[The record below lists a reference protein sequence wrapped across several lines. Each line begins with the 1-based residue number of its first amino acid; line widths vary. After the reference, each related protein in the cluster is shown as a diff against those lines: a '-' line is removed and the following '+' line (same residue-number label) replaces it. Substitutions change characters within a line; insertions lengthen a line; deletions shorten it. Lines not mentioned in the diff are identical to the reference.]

1 VVEKSLRKPD
11 FDRLTTP
18 AMEVPVVPGLSN
30 FNLYAVTVLI
40 WGSTW
45 LAIKFQLGIVPPAV
59 SVVWRFVLAALMLLA
74 FARYKHLPLRF
85 AAREHLWLA
94 LAGLSIFG
102 INYVAVYRSE
112 GFLTSGLVA
121 LVFALTTF
129 LNIVFM
135 RMFFGTPITARAA
148 IGACIGIAGVAL
160 VFWPEVARF
169 SASGSEVAGLSYA
182 LGGTVIASLGNMVA
196 MRNHRAGMPVVQVN
210 AWGMLY
216 GAIAVALYAVI
227 DGDRFAFDW
236 SVPYVTSLLYL
247 VLFGSVLAFGAYIT
261 LLGRIGAGRA
271 GYVSIAIPVVALLLS
286 MLVEGLQWQ
295 LTMIIGIALCLAGNL
310 LVVSRRKA

>member
-1 VVEKSLRKPD
+1 
-11 FDRLTTP
+11 
-18 AMEVPVVPGLSN
+18 
-30 FNLYAVTVLI
+30 
-40 WGSTW
+40 
-45 LAIKFQLGIVPPAV
+45 
-59 SVVWRFVLAALMLLA
+59 
-74 FARYKHLPLRF
+74 
-85 AAREHLWLA
+85 
-94 LAGLSIFG
+94 
-102 INYVAVYRSE
+102 
-112 GFLTSGLVA
+112 
-121 LVFALTTF
+121 
-129 LNIVFM
+129 
-135 RMFFGTPITARAA
+135 
-148 IGACIGIAGVAL
+148 
-160 VFWPEVARF
+160 
-169 SASGSEVAGLSYA
+169 
-182 LGGTVIASLGNMVA
+182 MVA

-216 GAIAVALYAVI
+216 GAIAVTLYAVI

-236 SVPYVTSLLYL
+236 SVPYVASLLYL